1 MKFTNSST
9 QNSGLFSGCCRD
21 NGTPF
26 KNGII
31 TICLHKE
38 IVHSSLNYSCWLPF
52 LLVAIRFEYDME
64 LNSKHTMCWKEF
76 NSSGPEKCNKCS
88 HTLK

>member
-1 MKFTNSST
+1 MKFPNSST

-52 LLVAIRFEYDME
+52 LL
-64 LNSKHTMCWKEF
+64 NSIQSTQCAGRNLIALVQKNATNALTH
-76 NSSGPEKCNKCS
+76 
-88 HTLK
+88 